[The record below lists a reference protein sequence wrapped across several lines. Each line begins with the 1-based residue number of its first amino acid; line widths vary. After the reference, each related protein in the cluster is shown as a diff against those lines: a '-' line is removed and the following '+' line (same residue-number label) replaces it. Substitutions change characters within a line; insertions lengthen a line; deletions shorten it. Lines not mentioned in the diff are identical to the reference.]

1 MDSSFEHLSVFAEVA
16 AALVGFIAIFL
27 VLVRREE
34 KFPAED
40 AIRIRVMVLVG
51 FAGISMSLLPI
62 AIAEINLDNV
72 QVWVISSAAFIV
84 MIGSI
89 AAYTAVRHFQLPDT
103 SRENIPW
110 SNLLIGWSCAAAA
123 AGLLA
128 SNVLQMPIFGYS
140 FSYTASLLLVLA
152 VGATNFYIIAIQ
164 KLLEL

>member
-16 AALVGFIAIFL
+16 AALVGFIAIFF

-51 FAGISMSLLPI
+51 FAGICMSLLPI
-62 AIAEINLDNV
+62 AVAEASLGDV
-72 QVWVISSAAFIV
+72 QVWVVSSAAFIL

-89 AAYTAVRHFQLPDT
+89 AAYTAVRHFRLPYT
-103 SRENIPW
+103 ARENIPW
-110 SNLLIGWSCAAAA
+110 SNLIIGWSCAAGA

-128 SNVLQMPIFGYS
+128 SNVLQTPVLGYS

-152 VGATNFYIIAIQ
+152 VGATNFYTIAIQ